1 MIPGQPAWMPPTSE
15 LRGEIN
21 VTPFI
26 DVMLVLL
33 IIFMVTAPMMMSQVP
48 LKLPKT
54 AAQPLPAPHA
64 PVVVSLDGEGRLFL
78 DREALDYPA
87 LVARLAAL
95 TRATPDLVVYVRGD
109 RGLDY
114 GRVMDLL
121 GRLGAAGVT
130 HLSLLAEGGQSPG
143 RAP

>member
-54 AAQPLPAPHA
+54 AAQPLPAPHV

-121 GRLGAAGVT
+121 GRLGVAGVT